1 MQNYTLYDILMRI
14 GKLGKHLQ
22 ASSGLNVMNL
32 PFLLLCRKGVEI
44 LEAKK
49 PEPLQ
54 NQVGVPNS
62 VDT

>member
-1 MQNYTLYDILMRI
+1 MQNYTLYDILRRI

-22 ASSGLNVMNL
+22 ASSGLNVINL
-32 PFLLLCRKGVEI
+32 LVLLLCRKGVEI
-44 LEAKK
+44 LEALK

-54 NQVGVPNS
+54 NRVGVPNS